1 MRLRTPTIRSP
12 LCSLWQM
19 IGRFG
24 NTGQHQNRSGNQR
37 TSCRKLPEGEPSE
50 KTEGALVNRY
60 AYNAYGQRTSRQTR
74 NGSFRQEERRSYDR
88 FGRLVKIESGNH
100 VVLYRYNDRNQ
111 LESQIL
117 NGMRIRYEY
126 TKYGQLKKKIL
137 VSQ

>member
-1 MRLRTPTIRSP
+1 MEILDSIKIDLGTNERLAENFPKVSHP
-12 LCSLWQM
+12 
-19 IGRFG
+19 
-24 NTGQHQNRSGNQR
+24 
-37 TSCRKLPEGEPSE
+37 K

-60 AYNAYGQRTSRQTR
+60 AYNAYGQRTYRQTR

>member
-1 MRLRTPTIRSP
+1 METFRYDSWGKLIGSTKGGKSASYKYDYFGRLI
-12 LCSLWQM
+12 
-19 IGRFG
+19 
-24 NTGQHQNRSGNQR
+24 
-37 TSCRKLPEGEPSE
+37 E

-60 AYNAYGQRTSRQTR
+60 AYNAYGQRTYRQTR

-126 TKYGQLKKKIL
+126 TKYGQLKKKIQ